1 MTFLHKTKIQF
12 KNLKQRLLFL
22 FLIKSI
28 FYYENDMAN
37 CIMKR
42 KLIVLKYPPK
52 NVFILFESIRKFEV
66 EFSIWNIKGESNIK
80 QISKISWLTLTSE
93 ITGSKTCIFDP
104 NKQVKVVFF
113 SWKRNSYPHTSLSFR
128 SSKYVTL
135 HIRNISLLFSTKVW
149 HIRNTRK
156 KLSNQISQTIIVK
169 FENLFSKFSI
179 FYQLQRFHPRTSWLW
194 GNYSLWNLKYIF
206 SKKAQI
212 FVNCYCYSIFIEY
225 FSSWDIIFVINCVS
239 LCLCTY
245 NWPNFSGMQ

>member
-113 SWKRNSYPHTSLSFR
+113 SWIL
-128 SSKYVTL
+128 YVTL
-135 HIRNISLLFSTKVW
+135 HIRNISLFISAKAW

-156 KLSNQISQTIIVK
+156 KLSNQISQ
-169 FENLFSKFSI
+169 
-179 FYQLQRFHPRTSWLW
+179 P
-194 GNYSLWNLKYIF
+194 
-206 SKKAQI
+206 
-212 FVNCYCYSIFIEY
+212 
-225 FSSWDIIFVINCVS
+225 IN
-239 LCLCTY
+239 
-245 NWPNFSGMQ
+245 M